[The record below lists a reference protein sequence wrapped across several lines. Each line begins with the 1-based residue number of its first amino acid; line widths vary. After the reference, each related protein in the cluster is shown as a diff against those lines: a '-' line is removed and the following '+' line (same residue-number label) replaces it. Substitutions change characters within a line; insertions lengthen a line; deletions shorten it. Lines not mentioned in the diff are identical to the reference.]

1 MLVNTNIIS
10 KTTLAENP
18 EEVYTRDYLYPPP
31 TANEL
36 SALTCHQLQERLR
49 DRHMPISGK
58 KQELI
63 DRLIQSEDT
72 IPESYHEI
80 DAMMSSTQAITPN
93 STPLKT
99 VQVSDDFNSGLS
111 PHRLLLKK
119 NVCVILLRSIHPTKG
134 FCNGRRCLLV
144 DIRNNILVLRP
155 LESENDDRH
164 IFVPRIP
171 MECTESR
178 LGVPFMR
185 RQYPI
190 LLAYYLTINRS
201 QGQTLDVVGLE
212 LPTSVFMH
220 GHTYVGCGR
229 TGDPYGLHIY
239 SNQEEFQDIRAQYLQ
254 DGVTY
259 IKNEVWP
266 ELLLNE

>member
-1 MLVNTNIIS
+1 M
-10 KTTLAENP
+10 
-18 EEVYTRDYLYPPP
+18 EV
-31 TANEL
+31 
-36 SALTCHQLQERLR
+36 
-49 DRHMPISGK
+49 
-58 KQELI
+58 
-63 DRLIQSEDT
+63 
-72 IPESYHEI
+72 
-80 DAMMSSTQAITPN
+80 
-93 STPLKT
+93 
-99 VQVSDDFNSGLS
+99 SGLP

-171 MECTESR
+171 MECTQSR